1 MATATAAS
9 SEPTTLKNVAPPPD
23 PSRLPDANMTSKEAI
38 VGICK
43 LCAESATLRDSHIIP
58 KWAYKRI
65 TSDDGPGPRQPIL
78 VEFDAAAF
86 SNKQFTEHLL
96 CDSCEQLFGAW
107 ENTLSQ
113 LLVQKDGAF
122 PWLDLVAP
130 ERTPGAADSAAV
142 DATAVAKFAC
152 SVFWRAS
159 VTSKLSVQLRLGP
172 YEESIRRYLR
182 DDGPFPDS
190 ASLMVS
196 LGLSS
201 KDGLPSL
208 ARIIVMPQSKRDG
221 GCHIHAFAMCGALF
235 YLVVGGIKIAHA
247 DTFCFVRKRIVDVR
261 SSDDLMRTW
270 RNLTGG
276 AERKGKLSRI

>member
-1 MATATAAS
+1 MAS
-9 SEPTTLKNVAPPPD
+9 KD
-23 PSRLPDANMTSKEAI
+23 PVIGTCRLCDEVT
-38 VGICK
+38 
-43 LCAESATLRDSHIIP
+43 TLRDSHIVP

-65 TSDDGPGPRQPIL
+65 TSDDGPGPTQPIM
-78 VEFDAAAF
+78 VEFDVATIT
-86 SNKQFTEHLL
+86 NKQFTEHLL
-96 CDSCEQLFGAW
+96 CDSCEQLFSAW
-107 ENTLSQ
+107 ENSLSQ

-130 ERTPGAADSAAV
+130 KRTTGAADSAAV

-159 VTSKLSVQLRLGP
+159 VTRKLSVQLRLGP

-182 DDGPFPDS
+182 DEEPFPDA
-190 ASLMVS
+190 ASLIVS

-201 KDGLPSL
+201 KEGLPSL
-208 ARIIVMPQSKRDG
+208 ARFIVMPQSKRDG

-235 YLVVGGIKIAHA
+235 YLVVGGIKIAYA

-261 SSDDLMRTW
+261 SSDDLMRSW
-270 RNLTGG
+270 RQLTGG
-276 AERKGKLSRI
+276 AEQKGKLSRI